1 MAAGGGG
8 LRRTRGPGSLGYGR
22 RVLPFPYAAGR
33 KDGSLEL
40 DGTKES
46 SAAMGGRLE
55 KCLDDALAA
64 LNKRFDNV
72 DKHIADLKTRRQQ
85 MANLS

>member
-1 MAAGGGG
+1 
-8 LRRTRGPGSLGYGR
+8 
-22 RVLPFPYAAGR
+22 
-33 KDGSLEL
+33 
-40 DGTKES
+40 
-46 SAAMGGRLE
+46 MGGRLE